1 MVKVSRLPIRSEI
14 SRIFKKSSSLDYL
27 TLSDKDFKNI
37 IVVKTSSESI
47 IRLKL
52 FWYCRNLVVNMFTF
66 LNLFFKIRPKM
77 LFPESHW

>member
-37 IVVKTSSESI
+37 PKT
-47 IRLKL
+47 
-52 FWYCRNLVVNMFTF
+52 
-66 LNLFFKIRPKM
+66 
-77 LFPESHW
+77 